1 MNRQD
6 CVKMGRHFGRVLNRK
21 DGMRHKVCCV
31 WFVVIVLSY
40 ELLAKQVMKA
50 FCYSGAF
57 ITGNLS
63 VDDSGTTVEILE
75 VVERQG
81 QGIKFVLRRNSAEVV
96 IE

>member
-1 MNRQD
+1 M
-6 CVKMGRHFGRVLNRK
+6 
-21 DGMRHKVCCV
+21 CCV

-81 QGIKFVLRRNSAEVV
+81 QGIKFVLRRNSTEVV
-96 IE
+96 IEYRFYFLANTMMAS